1 MDPLLTR
8 FGRRIRS
15 LRGEKGWTLA
25 ELADAAGLSVR
36 FLGEVEAGR
45 GNISLTKLAGLA
57 AALSVPIPSLLDGAA
72 PARGVISLVGLR
84 GAGKSSVG
92 KKLAARLDLP
102 FFELDALI
110 EAAAGISLAEVFA
123 IHGESYYRRLETETL
138 ERFLREHPAS
148 VLATGGGIVTNGDA
162 FERLKRATRVVW
174 LKARPEDHWERV
186 VKQGDRRPM
195 ASSRDAKAELARLL
209 RSREPLYRQAHDVA
223 DTSQLGLAGTV
234 DRLASALSPA
244 S

>member
-25 ELADAAGLSVR
+25 ELADAASLSVR
-36 FLGEVEAGR
+36 FIGEIEAGR
-45 GNISLTKLAGLA
+45 GNVSLTKLAGLA
-57 AALSVPIPSLLDGAA
+57 AALGVPIASLLDGAA
-72 PARGVISLVGLR
+72 PVRGVISLVGLR

-92 KKLAARLDLP
+92 KKLATRLGLP

-110 EAAAGISLAEVFA
+110 EAAAGLSLAEVFA
-123 IHGESYYRRLETETL
+123 IHGESYYRRLETEVL

-162 FERLKRATRVVW
+162 FDLLKRATRVVW

-186 VKQGDRRPM
+186 VKQGDQRPM
-195 ASSRDAKAELARLL
+195 ASSRDAKAELKRLL
-209 RSREPLYRQAHDVA
+209 KTREPLYRQAHEVA

-234 DRLASALSPA
+234 DRLATALA
-244 S
+244 